1 MAITRRGKPIF
12 WNPFI
17 FVPWDVLFGAEASS
31 SSLPLGE
38 EESHIRLEVMR
49 KNRGDRID
57 VHLKRD
63 EKKALPS
70 TASCEKNGGNC
81 SVPFTLSYSRPRIC
95 PSSKTARRSAD
106 GFGYGTKPDQQC
118 VFYDLQQY
126 YRVLKQRNN
135 LLKEIKVKPALADTL
150 FVWDEQLIERGERI
164 MAVRAKFLA
173 RLDEIATQRHE
184 ILTGGKDCL
193 KTEYKPNCEGGSLRE
208 KLERSLDRDIYTG
221 STNAGPHK
229 DDILFLVNG
238 KDVKQFGSQGQQRT
252 TALSARLAE
261 IELIREETGE
271 SPVLLLDDVLSE
283 LDGKRQKYLMESIE
297 GLQAFLTC
305 TGIEDAV
312 RSYLSR
318 ENLFYVK
325 NGKIGKK

>member
-1 MAITRRGKPIF
+1 M
-12 WNPFI
+12 
-17 FVPWDVLFGAEASS
+17 
-31 SSLPLGE
+31 
-38 EESHIRLEVMR
+38 
-49 KNRGDRID
+49 
-57 VHLKRD
+57 
-63 EKKALPS
+63 
-70 TASCEKNGGNC
+70 
-81 SVPFTLSYSRPRIC
+81 
-95 PSSKTARRSAD
+95 
-106 GFGYGTKPDQQC
+106 
-118 VFYDLQQY
+118 
-126 YRVLKQRNN
+126 LKQRNN

-173 RLDEIATQRHE
+173 RLDEIAAQRHE